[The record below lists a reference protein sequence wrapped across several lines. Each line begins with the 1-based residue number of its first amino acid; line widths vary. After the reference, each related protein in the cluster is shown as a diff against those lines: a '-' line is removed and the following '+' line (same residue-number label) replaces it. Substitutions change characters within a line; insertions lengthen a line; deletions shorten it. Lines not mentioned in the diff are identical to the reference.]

1 MFVGSEVLVDVSF
14 GVACA
19 RVAALAHGGWLGDA
33 SGTAYR
39 AWRTDLARVG
49 PLDSLPAVSRLVE
62 VRFRDLVTHGESAV
76 LALRWEAAGPG
87 GGLLPVLDA
96 DLTLAPVAES
106 VTTLQLAGSY
116 RPPLGKVGAALDRV
130 VLRRVAVA
138 TIRGFLERVG
148 DAVVNPAEAAVW
160 AEESEESRAF
170 GAFGASAFPS
180 APETT

>member
-49 PLDSLPAVSRLVE
+49 PLDSLPAGSRLVE

-96 DLTLAPVAES
+96 DLTLAPAGES

-116 RPPLGKVGAALDRV
+116 RPPLGKVGAVLDRV

-138 TIRGFLERVG
+138 TIRGFVERVG
-148 DAVVNPAEAAVW
+148 DAVVNPADGGRMGGREQ
-160 AEESEESRAF
+160 ES
-170 GAFGASAFPS
+170 GASGRS
-180 APETT
+180 RRRRCRSRPEAT